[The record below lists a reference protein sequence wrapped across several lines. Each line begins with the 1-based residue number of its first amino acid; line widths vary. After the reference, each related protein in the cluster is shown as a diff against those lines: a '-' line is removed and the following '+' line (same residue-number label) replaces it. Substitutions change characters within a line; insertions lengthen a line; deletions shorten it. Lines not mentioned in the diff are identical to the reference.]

1 MMKLAGD
8 NYFER
13 RADEERAASERA
25 VDRRAAQ
32 AHRDLS
38 EEYRKRARLSRMF
51 DEDEAPTGVLSKGF
65 QIIP

>member
-1 MMKLAGD
+1 MKLAEG

-13 RADEERAASERA
+13 RAEEERAASERA
-25 VDRRAAQ
+25 ADTRAAQ

-38 EEYRKRARLSRMF
+38 EQYRKRARVSQVF
-51 DEDEAPTGVLSKGF
+51 VVDEAQAGILAKGF